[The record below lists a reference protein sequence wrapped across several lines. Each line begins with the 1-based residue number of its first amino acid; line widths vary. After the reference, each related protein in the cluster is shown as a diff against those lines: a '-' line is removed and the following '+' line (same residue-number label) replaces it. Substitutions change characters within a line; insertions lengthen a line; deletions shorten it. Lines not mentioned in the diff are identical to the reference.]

1 MSTHELYA
9 VVMAGG
15 SGTRFW
21 PASRKSLPKQFLPI
35 SGSKVMIRD
44 TVDRLKGLVPMER
57 ILVVTGAVH
66 APLVGRHL
74 RKLPPENVLCE
85 PMGRNTTPCV
95 AWAAAEIARRAPD
108 SVQVVLPSDHVI
120 RPAARFRKTLAA
132 AAEEAV
138 DSGALLTL
146 GVKPG
151 FPSTGYGYI
160 ERGDLLHTRPGA
172 EICTVSRFVEK
183 PDRERAEAFL
193 RSGRFLWNAGIFVW
207 STRSILDALQEH
219 AATTLAGIREI
230 LRAGDDSTLARIWP
244 GLPSVAI
251 DVAVMEKA
259 RSVRVIPI
267 EFEWSDVGSWTALP
281 DVHPADQHAHVIAGG
296 AELLAQDSANCI
308 AYGPRGEII
317 ALLGVRDLVV
327 VHSGKVTL
335 VIPRE
340 RAQDV
345 RALVA
350 ELEKRNPRFT

>member
-1 MSTHELYA
+1 MSTYELYA

-21 PASRKSLPKQFLPI
+21 PASRRNLPKQFLPI
-35 SGSKVMIRD
+35 SGSKAMIRE

-66 APLVGRHL
+66 APLVAKHL

-85 PMGRNTTPCV
+85 PVGRNTTPCV
-95 AWAAAEIARRAPD
+95 AWAAVEIARRAPH

-120 RPAARFRKTLAA
+120 RPAAGFRKTLAA
-132 AAEEAV
+132 AAEEAA

-146 GVKPG
+146 GVQPS
-151 FPSTGYGYI
+151 FASTGYGYI
-160 ERGDLLHTRPGA
+160 ERGELLHTRPGA
-172 EICTVSRFVEK
+172 QICGVTRFVEK
-183 PDRERAEAFL
+183 PDRERAEQFL
-193 RSGRFLWNAGIFVW
+193 HSGRFLWNAGIFVW
-207 STRSILDALQEH
+207 STPSILAALREH
-219 AATTLAGIREI
+219 AASTLSGIEEI
-230 LRAGDDSTLARIWP
+230 VRAGDNATLTRVWP
-244 GLPSVAI
+244 GLPAVAI

-259 RSVRVIPI
+259 RSVRVVPI

-281 DVHPADQHAHVIAGG
+281 DVHPADAHAHVVAGG
-296 AELLAQDSANCI
+296 AELVAQDSSHCI
-308 AYGPRGEII
+308 AYGPKGEII

-345 RALVA
+345 RWLVA
-350 ELEKRNPRFT
+350 ELERRDPRHI